1 MLTSF
6 NIILPFSSSHLYLS
20 KQARKPGVCWPLI
33 QATSSNNLQQPSA
46 RDYPLTTIKTQAI
59 FSSTWES
66 YTALPRK
73 ISLVSIK
80 CLLHTFSMSMTSS
93 LRISEPNFEKVS
105 ILLLQDSHKIINPSL
120 TIRHLCDHLLVM

>member
-1 MLTSF
+1 MLTAF

-20 KQARKPGVCWPLI
+20 KQARKPVICWPLI

-46 RDYPLTTIKTQAI
+46 RYYPLTTIKTQAI

-66 YTALPRK
+66 YIAPPRK
-73 ISLVSIK
+73 VSLMSSK
-80 CLLHTFSMSMTSS
+80 CVLHTFSMRMTSS
-93 LRISEPNFEKVS
+93 LWISEPNFEEVS

-120 TIRHLCDHLLVM
+120 TIRHLCAHC